1 MCTHLCT
8 FQLQSSL
15 HPSKLANCLTV
26 DMWNNQI
33 MVATWNQLTK
43 VCIHIKM
50 QIVRLELYYKWHS
63 LTVFNDSNVQTTL
76 LTGWSLAWHVYQN
89 LHQNKIPSRWPSSAR
104 RPALPVPS
112 LDSDSYQSEI
122 QREKT
127 RENFQNFQNKSNQ
140 PSEGKFIVLACVCD
154 HAENVNGEDE
164 KLCKRRK
171 ISTHFKIV
179 DMI

>member
-15 HPSKLANCLTV
+15 HPSKLANCSTV

-43 VCIHIKM
+43 VCIHIQM

-76 LTGWSLAWHVYQN
+76 LTGWSQAWHVYQN

-104 RPALPVPS
+104 RPALPH
-112 LDSDSYQSEI
+112 LALIATHIKARY
-122 QREKT
+122 REKK
-127 RENFQNFQNKSNQ
+127 Q
-140 PSEGKFIVLACVCD
+140 
-154 HAENVNGEDE
+154 E
-164 KLCKRRK
+164 K
-171 ISTHFKIV
+171 TFKIFKTNQ
-179 DMI
+179 INLRRESS